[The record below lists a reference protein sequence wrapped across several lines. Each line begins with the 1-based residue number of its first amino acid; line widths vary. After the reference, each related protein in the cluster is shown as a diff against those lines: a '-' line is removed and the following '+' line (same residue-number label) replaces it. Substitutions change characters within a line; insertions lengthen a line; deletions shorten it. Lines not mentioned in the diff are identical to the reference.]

1 MNWWTI
7 SHFWQLYIFN
17 HWTLFKVKIWW
28 PVYLGVLNRLV
39 FPSDSM
45 DTCHKKSLNCY
56 LQAIKGNMKFERL
69 SDPVGVPTPAM
80 FLLVLLYIVFHL
92 ETNLKVCWVRVPAWL
107 DVSQLHNR
115 HDNDLSG
122 FLKTSNESKNLEH
135 LSNRFRIFT
144 CDRIALI
151 MYLPLPGLRSCWE
164 QIGRRFLAWQGMFL
178 VLLIP

>member
-1 MNWWTI
+1 MVACSFGCAEQIGI
-7 SHFWQLYIFN
+7 S
-17 HWTLFKVKIWW
+17 IWSYG
-28 PVYLGVLNRLV
+28 YLPQEVPELLLADNQGKDEVWAIIWSNGCRH
-39 FPSDSM
+39 
-45 DTCHKKSLNCY
+45 TCHVSPC
-56 LQAIKGNMKFERL
+56 
-69 SDPVGVPTPAM
+69 PVV
-80 FLLVLLYIVFHL
+80 YSFHL